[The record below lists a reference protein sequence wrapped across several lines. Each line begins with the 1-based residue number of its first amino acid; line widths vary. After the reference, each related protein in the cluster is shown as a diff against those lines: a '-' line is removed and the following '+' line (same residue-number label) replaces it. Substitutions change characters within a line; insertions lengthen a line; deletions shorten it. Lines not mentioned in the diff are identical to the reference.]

1 MRRVAQLSVLV
12 ASVLATAFVIAF
24 ATSNAASQGSAL
36 APGDGP
42 AVRPPPVP
50 GVAAAADP
58 GAAAAA
64 VESVD
69 AQPVAAPADVA
80 ASVSL
85 AKNDAV
91 MRKILG
97 PIGYSVAA
105 SQPWMSQ
112 DGTKQLGTELDL
124 KLNSPLSGSAQLP
137 GVRFSDD
144 GKSYSQLM
152 LNAAINGATTLTVLV
167 DLQSQRVVS
176 VMPPDSTLT
185 ELPGNAHITPTSGPN
200 GD

>member
-12 ASVLATAFVIAF
+12 AAVLGTAFVIAF

-50 GVAAAADP
+50 GVAAAVDP

-105 SQPWMSQ
+105 SQPWMSE

-137 GVRFSDD
+137 GVRFSGD
-144 GKSYSQLM
+144 GSSYSQLM
-152 LNAAINGATTLTVLV
+152 LNAAV
-167 DLQSQRVVS
+167 
-176 VMPPDSTLT
+176 
-185 ELPGNAHITPTSGPN
+185 
-200 GD
+200 